1 MQRIK
6 KRETTIKEDKPE
18 DQMTEIQ
25 TKKKV
30 WKAARDKDMLPIGEH
45 HFK

>member
-1 MQRIK
+1 MQRIQ
-6 KRETTIKEDKPE
+6 RQTTIKEDKPK
-18 DQMTEIQ
+18 DKMSEIQ
-25 TKKKV
+25 TKKKKI